1 MEGFTDTFMRAAVSC
16 TSHTVNYT
24 TTVNYTVTNALKDM
38 TYGPLCGGRPLRE
51 LQPTTPLHVAYS
63 RTYWTRSDARLLPSR
78 ELGLESRD
86 SPADQEGPKSGY
98 ALE

>member
-1 MEGFTDTFMRAAVSC
+1 
-16 TSHTVNYT
+16 
-24 TTVNYTVTNALKDM
+24 
-38 TYGPLCGGRPLRE
+38 
-51 LQPTTPLHVAYS
+51 
-63 RTYWTRSDARLLPSR
+63 LPSR